1 MKIKYKIF
9 IFLLSSL
16 TLFSQDRIGESKNM
30 INSRQASNLQV
41 DNIPYDL
48 IVPFIEENLFG
59 FCVEIYDLT
68 FTGSPDSFGAFAY
81 SGGELGISEGM
92 IMSTGNA
99 TSAVGPNNQSQ
110 VTTQFNTPGD
120 QDLNS
125 LTDYLTFDACV
136 IEFDFLAS
144 SDNLLACEFIF
155 ASEEYPE
162 YIGSMFN
169 DIFGFFISEP
179 YEDIFGNQDPNF
191 NQELQNIA
199 HIPGT
204 DLPISINTINPTN
217 NPNHYID
224 NCLETNND
232 ELQYVAANYEGSD
245 IEYDGF
251 SIPISLEANIKKDVL
266 YHLKIAIADA
276 SDPKFDSSLFLK
288 SNSFDSGVNAEI
300 GNFTQNGLTVSFEN
314 NSLGSDFLWSFG
326 DGNYSEEENPVHEYA
341 SPGIYVIQLDVM
353 DDSSCG
359 VSQDYIT
366 ITVNN
371 VMDISVEENTLKYNL
386 FYDQKNNQIK
396 IDGVDL
402 NEVYNINLYNSL
414 GAQVKCDIS
423 SNIINIYDSQKGV
436 YFLELKNKNG
446 RSILL
451 EKIVVY

>member
-9 IFLLSSL
+9 IFLLSSI
-16 TLFSQDRIGESKNM
+16 TLFSQERIGESKNM

-41 DNIPYDL
+41 ENIPYDL

-68 FTGSPDSFGAFAY
+68 FTGSPDSFGAFTY

-204 DLPISINTINPTN
+204 DLPISINTINPAN

-232 ELQYVAANYEGSD
+232 ELQYVAANYEGND

-251 SIPISLEANIKKDVL
+251 SIPISLEADIKKDVL

-359 VSQDYIT
+359 LSQDYIT

-371 VMDISVEENTLKYNL
+371 VMDIFVEENTLKYNL

-402 NEVYNINLYNSL
+402 NEVDNINLYNSL

-451 EKIVVY
+451 EK

>member
-1 MKIKYKIF
+1 MEIKYKIF
-9 IFLLSSL
+9 ILFFYSF
-16 TLFSQDRIGESKNM
+16 TLFSQDRIGEAKNM

-41 DNIPYDL
+41 ENIPFDL

-68 FTGSPDSFGAFAY
+68 FTGSPESFGAFMY
-81 SGGELGISEGM
+81 SGEELGISEGM

-99 TSAVGPNNQSQ
+99 TSAVGPNEQSQ
-110 VTTQFNTPGD
+110 VTTQFYTPGD

-125 LTDYLTFDACV
+125 LTEYLTFDACI

-179 YEDIFGNQDPNF
+179 YENIFGDQDPNF

-199 HIPGT
+199 YIPGT
-204 DLPISINTINPTN
+204 NFPISINNINPIN
-217 NPNHYID
+217 NPEYYID
-224 NCLETNND
+224 NCLQTNND
-232 ELQYVAANYEGSD
+232 ELQNVAANFDGND
-245 IEYDGF
+245 IEYDAF
-251 SIPISLEANIKKDVL
+251 SVPISLEAEIKKDVL

-300 GNFTQNGLTVSFEN
+300 GSVTQNGLLVSFEN
-314 NSLGSDFLWSFG
+314 NSLGSNFLWSFG
-326 DGNYSEEENPVHEYA
+326 DGNYSDEDNPVHEYDA
-341 SPGIYVIQLDVM
+341 PGVYTIQLDVM

-359 VSQDYIT
+359 VAQDYII

-371 VMDISVEENTLKYNL
+371 VMDISVEEDALNCNFFYN
-386 FYDQKNNQIK
+386 QKQNQIK

-402 NEVYNINLYNSL
+402 NDGCSMSLYNSL
-414 GAQVKCDIS
+414 GAQVKCDVS
-423 SNIINIYDSQKGV
+423 NNIINIFDTQKGV
-436 YFLELKNKNG
+436 YFLEIKNKNG
-446 RSILL
+446 RPILL

>member
-204 DLPISINTINPTN
+204 DLPISINTINPAN

>member
-9 IFLLSSL
+9 IFLLSSI
-16 TLFSQDRIGESKNM
+16 TLFSQERIGESKNM

-41 DNIPYDL
+41 ENIPYDL

-68 FTGSPDSFGAFAY
+68 FTGSPDSFGAFTY

-204 DLPISINTINPTN
+204 DLPISINTINPAN

-232 ELQYVAANYEGSD
+232 ELQYVAANYEGND

-251 SIPISLEANIKKDVL
+251 SIPISLEADIKKDVL

-359 VSQDYIT
+359 LSQDYIT

-371 VMDISVEENTLKYNL
+371 VMDIFVEENTLKYNL

-402 NEVYNINLYNSL
+402 NEVDNINLYNSL

>member
-9 IFLLSSL
+9 IFFLSSL
-16 TLFSQDRIGESKNM
+16 TLFSQERIGESKNM

-41 DNIPYDL
+41 ESMPYDL

-68 FTGSPDSFGAFAY
+68 FSGSPDSFGAFTY
-81 SGGELGISEGM
+81 SGEELGISEGM

-99 TSAVGPNNQSQ
+99 TSAVGPNEQSQ

-125 LTDYLTFDACV
+125 LTEYLTFDACV
-136 IEFDFLAS
+136 IEFDFLSS

-199 HIPGT
+199 YIPGT
-204 DLPISINTINPTN
+204 DLPISINTINPAN
-217 NPNHYID
+217 NPDHYID
-224 NCLETNND
+224 NCLQTNND
-232 ELQYVAANYEGSD
+232 ELQYVAGNYDGND

-251 SIPISLEANIKKDVL
+251 SVPIALEADIKKDVL

-300 GNFTQNGLTVSFEN
+300 GSVTQNGLTVSFEN

-326 DGNYSEEENPVHEYA
+326 DGNYSDEENPVYEYN
-341 SPGIYVIQLDVM
+341 SPGIYQIQLDVI

-371 VMDISVEENTLKYNL
+371 VMDISVEENALKYNL

-402 NEVYNINLYNSL
+402 NEGYNINLYNSL

-423 SNIINIYDSQKGV
+423 SNIINTYDTQKGV

>member
-9 IFLLSSL
+9 ILFLSSI
-16 TLFSQDRIGESKNM
+16 TLFSQERIGESKNM

-41 DNIPYDL
+41 ESMPYDL

-68 FTGSPDSFGAFAY
+68 FSGSPDSFGAFTY
-81 SGGELGISEGM
+81 SGEELGISEGM

-99 TSAVGPNNQSQ
+99 TSAVGPNDQSQ

-125 LTDYLTFDACV
+125 LTEYLTFDACV
-136 IEFDFLAS
+136 IEFDFLS
-144 SDNLLACEFIF
+144 SSNNLLACEFIF

-199 HIPGT
+199 YIPGT
-204 DLPISINTINPTN
+204 DLPISINTINPAN
-217 NPNHYID
+217 NPDYYID
-224 NCLETNND
+224 NCLQTNND
-232 ELQYVAANYEGSD
+232 ELQYVAGNYDGND

-251 SIPISLEANIKKDVL
+251 SVPISLEADIKKDVL

-300 GNFTQNGLTVSFEN
+300 GGVTQNGLTVSFEN

-326 DGNYSEEENPVHEYA
+326 DGNYSDEENPVYEYN
-341 SPGIYVIQLDVM
+341 SPGIYQIQLDVI

-371 VMDISVEENTLKYNL
+371 VMDISVEENALKYNL

-402 NEVYNINLYNSL
+402 NEAYNINLYNSL

-423 SNIINIYDSQKGV
+423 SNIINIYDTQKGV